1 LTVWK
6 WLAAVAAAAGI
17 AFISYVGWINI
28 AADSYLRSFDPPPV
42 FSASVPVD
50 TASVRRGD
58 HLVRTRGCRGC
69 HGEDL
74 SGQVM
79 WEFAVAPNLVKL
91 AREESPAS
99 LDASIRHG
107 IGRDGRALYSM
118 PSYNFIRLTDS
129 DLLDM
134 VAYLRSQPLV
144 EKTLPKPYVP
154 WQIRTDLAL
163 SRDMAVPDYINRVP
177 PLKFA
182 NHQDQRLARGEY
194 IAMTTCNECHGL
206 SLRADVPWE
215 DDQPAPDL
223 VIIAGAYPEADFR
236 KLMTTGVAIGERE
249 LRMMSGVARSRFAYF
264 TEDEVSDLYLFL
276 QAKNGEVKALLQ

>member
-1 LTVWK
+1 M
-6 WLAAVAAAAGI
+6 AAVAAASGI
-17 AFISYVGWINI
+17 SLITYVGWINI
-28 AADSYLRSFDPPPV
+28 ATDSYLRSFDSPPE

-50 TASVRRGD
+50 LASIERGD

-79 WEFAVAPNLVKL
+79 WEFAVAPNLVRL
-91 AREESPAS
+91 AREESLAS

-144 EKTLPKPYVP
+144 EKTLPDASLP
-154 WQIRTDLAL
+154 WEIRKDLAL
-163 SRDMAVPDYINRVP
+163 GRDMAVPDYIDRVP

-182 NHQDQRLARGEY
+182 NYPDQPIARGEY

-223 VIIAGAYPEADFR
+223 VIIAGAYTEADFR
-236 KLMTTGVAIGERE
+236 KLMATGVAIGERE
-249 LRMMSGVARSRFAYF
+249 LRMMSGVARSRFTYF